1 MLAAHNLN
9 LRVPAYASQRHCNR
23 PRTNMRPAGAITL
36 FVVVFSLAMKEEV
49 LSVGFFFFLF

>member
-1 MLAAHNLN
+1 
-9 LRVPAYASQRHCNR
+9 
-23 PRTNMRPAGAITL
+23 MRPAGAITL